1 MVVWIILNSCNSN
14 SKMFNSLLHSDL
26 VSLLDKAKLPQLTI
40 TLAAFHQDQV
50 SPACPP
56 DRLLVVLLFNSCNN
70 NSLLTSFQALQD
82 SRQISNLNLNNNKQ
96 ASSHNSKHVFS
107 HNNNNRHVSHH
118 SKLVSSHSNSKH
130 VSSHSNSK
138 HVSSHSNS

>member
-1 MVVWIILNSCNSN
+1 MMVVWIILNNSN

-56 DRLLVVLLFNSCNN
+56 DRLLVVLLFNSCHN

-82 SRQISNLNLNNNKQ
+82 SRQISNLNLNNKQ

-107 HNNNNRHVSHH
+107 HNNN
-118 SKLVSSHSNSKH
+118 KH

-138 HVSSHSNS
+138 LVSSHSK

>member
-56 DRLLVVLLFNSCNN
+56 DRLLVVPLFN
-70 NSLLTSFQALQD
+70 NSLLTSCQALQD
-82 SRQISNLNLNNNKQ
+82 SRQISNLKHNRKTASNLNNNKP
-96 ASSHNSKHVFS
+96 ASSH
-107 HNNNNRHVSHH
+107 
-118 SKLVSSHSNSKH
+118 NSKH

-138 HVSSHSNS
+138 P